1 VNKDKRH
8 FKAIDKQTD
17 FLTRNLLGVPLFLHE
32 TIIGVLE
39 VMNKRS
45 GNFNQ
50 NDLHLLESVASFA
63 AIAIENARLHRNVLA
78 ERDRVIAAEEQA
90 RKELARDLH
99 DGPTQLVASILMS
112 LDFAKQ
118 AWVKDRSLIPAEF
131 DNMFS
136 LASRASHQMRTMLFE
151 LRPLVL
157 ETSGL
162 QPALEVFLER
172 RQKDIG
178 LKPKL
183 TIEVQTNNPNG
194 EMTRFEVKIENTI
207 FAIVQETVNNAIK
220 HAKANNIT
228 VSLREDEETIFVTI
242 ADDGVGFDV
251 EQVMSNYE
259 QRGSLG
265 MINLQER
272 TEVVGGEINIDA
284 APGKGARFNI
294 FVPKSPDAR
303 SMRRRMV
310 TGSLRLR

>member
-1 VNKDKRH
+1 
-8 FKAIDKQTD
+8 
-17 FLTRNLLGVPLFLHE
+17 
-32 TIIGVLE
+32 
-39 VMNKRS
+39 MNKRS

-162 QPALEVFLER
+162 QPALQVFLER

-183 TIEVQTNNPNG
+183 TLEVQTSNPSG
-194 EMTRFEVKIENTI
+194 EIARPDAKVENTI

-220 HAKANNIT
+220 HAKAENIM
-228 VSLREDEETIFVTI
+228 VSLREDEDTIFVTI

-284 APGKGARFNI
+284 APGKGARFNLH
-294 FVPKSPDAR
+294 VPKSPDAR
-303 SMRRRMV
+303 TMRRRMV